1 MQPYDHKDIEK
12 KWQTRWDAD
21 GVHKTPDTAPSK
33 ENEMLLVEFPYPSGD
48 LHVGH
53 WYAFALPD
61 IYARLRRMQGKN
73 VLYPIGFDAFGLP
86 AENAAIKRG
95 LNPRTWTEGNI
106 QTMKTQIARMGASF
120 DWSREV
126 QTIDPAYYRWTQW
139 LFLQLFKAGLVYQKE
154 TPANWCSSCKTVLAN
169 EQVLGG
175 ACERC
180 STEVEKKNMLQW
192 NIKITDYAERLLTDL
207 DTLNWP
213 EPIKQAQRE
222 WIGKKEGI
230 NITYNIENSNE
241 TVTCFTTRPD
251 TNFGATFVVIG
262 PEHPLVDNIT
272 QPPYQEAMRA
282 YVHAA
287 KAKKDIERTAEGK
300 QKTGVFTG
308 TYCINNLNNERM
320 PMWVSD
326 YVLGTVG
333 TGAVVGVPGHDLRD
347 FHFAQT
353 FNIPIKRVVV
363 SKDGDTSDITN
374 TAQVQEDEGV
384 MINSDFLD
392 GLDIHEA
399 TKKIMDYLEEKGWGT
414 RVVNYRIRDWGVSRQ
429 RYWGVPIPIIHC
441 TTCGAV
447 PVPDA
452 QLPVRL
458 PEVDDYLPAGDGRSP
473 LAKVESF
480 VHTPCPQCGGAAQRE
495 TDTLDTFVDSSWY
508 YLRYADPKNETEF
521 ANRENQKNWMPVSLY
536 SGGAEHTTM
545 HLLYSR
551 FWHKA
556 LFDLGLVNESEPY
569 ARRMNRGIILGP
581 DGNKMS
587 KSKGNVINPD
597 EVVERLGADTVRLY
611 LAFIGPYNEPGHYPW
626 NPDGVVG
633 VRRFLER
640 VWKLRDRLVAD
651 DEHSTEA
658 TERELHKTIKK
669 VTEDAGQLKFNTA
682 IAALMSFL
690 NSAEKNGITQSQY
703 KTFLVLLAP
712 LAPHITEELWHVCG
726 EHTSVHTQ
734 PWPTWNESLLVSD
747 TVRLAVQV
755 NGKVRAEITI
765 TKDATEESVIHTAQQ
780 AVPTWTSGGYT
791 KAIVVPGR
799 LVNFVVS
806 Q

>member
-1 MQPYDHKDIEK
+1 
-12 KWQTRWDAD
+12 
-21 GVHKTPDTAPSK
+21 
-33 ENEMLLVEFPYPSGD
+33 MLLVEFPYPSGD

-53 WYAFALPD
+53 WYAFAIPD
-61 IYARLRRMQGKN
+61 ILARVKRMMGTN

-86 AENAAIKRG
+86 AENAAIKRN
-95 LNPRTWTEGNI
+95 LNPRTWTQGNI
-106 QTMKTQIARMGASF
+106 ASMKKQIASMGTSF

-139 LFLQLFKAGLVYQKE
+139 LFIQLFNAGLVYQKE
-154 TPANWCSSCKTVLAN
+154 TPANWCPSCKTVLAN

-180 STEVEKKNMLQW
+180 GTEVEKKNMLQW
-192 NIKITDYAERLLTDL
+192 NIAITKYAERLLNDL
-207 DTLNWP
+207 DALDWP

-222 WIGKKEGI
+222 WIGRKEGI
-230 NITYNIENSNE
+230 NITYNIENSND

-262 PEHPLVDNIT
+262 PEHPLVDTIT
-272 QPPYQEAMRA
+272 TDEYKTEMEK
-282 YVHAA
+282 YVAAA
-287 KAKKDIERTAEGK
+287 KAKKDIERTAEGT

-308 TYCINNLNNERM
+308 AYCINNLNNERM
-320 PMWVSD
+320 PIWVSD
-326 YVLGTVG
+326 YVLGNVG

-347 FHFAQT
+347 FHFAKT
-353 FNIPIKRVVV
+353 FDIAIKRVVV
-363 SKDGDTSDITN
+363 TTNGDTSDITN
-374 TAQVQEDEGV
+374 ESQVQENEGTMV
-384 MINSDFLD
+384 NSEFLN

-399 TKKIMDYLEEKGWGT
+399 TTKIMDYLEEKGWGT

-429 RYWGVPIPIIHC
+429 RYWGVPIPIVHC
-441 TTCGAV
+441 AKCGAV
-447 PVPDA
+447 PVRDA
-452 QLPVRL
+452 DLPVRL

-473 LAKVESF
+473 LAKVDSF
-480 VHTPCPQCGGAAQRE
+480 VHTTCPTCGESAQRE
-495 TDTLDTFVDSSWY
+495 TDTLDTFIDSSWY
-508 YLRYADPKNETEF
+508 YLRYTDPKNEKEF
-521 ANRENQKNWMPVSLY
+521 ATKDKQKNWLPVSMY

-640 VWKLRDRLVAD
+640 VWRLQDKVTAD
-651 DEHSTEA
+651 GQVTET
-658 TERELHKTIKK
+658 TERELHKAIKK
-669 VTEDAGQLKFNTA
+669 VTDDALQLKFNTA
-682 IAALMSFL
+682 ISAMMTFV
-690 NSAEKNGITQSQY
+690 NVAEKEGITAPQY
-703 KTFLVLLAP
+703 TTLLQLLAP
-712 LAPHITEELWHVCG
+712 FAPHITEELWALLG
-726 EHTSVHTQ
+726 NSTSIHTQ
-734 PWPTWNESLLVSD
+734 KWPQHDQSKLVQD
-747 TVRLAVQV
+747 TLTLGISV
-755 NGKVRAEITI
+755 NGKRRGEVSVSAH
-765 TKDATEESVIHTAQQ
+765 ATETEVIQAAQA
-780 AVPTWTSGGYT
+780 AVAKWLEGGYK
-791 KAIVVPGR
+791 KAIVVQGR
-799 LVNFVVS
+799 VVNFVV
-806 Q
+806 